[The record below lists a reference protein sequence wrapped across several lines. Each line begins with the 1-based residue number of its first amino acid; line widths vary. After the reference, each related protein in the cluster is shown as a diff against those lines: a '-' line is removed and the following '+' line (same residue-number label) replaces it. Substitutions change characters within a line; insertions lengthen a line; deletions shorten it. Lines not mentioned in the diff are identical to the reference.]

1 MAGIGKGEIAQQVA
15 ERTGLPRTQATKA
28 VDALVDVVQGALAQG
43 DEVRIAGFGSW
54 KVAET
59 KARMGRNPLT
69 GESIDIQAGRRVSF
83 SAGSKLSDSIRASGA
98 DDGSGGGGQAAPAKS
113 GDKAAAKP
121 PRSGTTTRA
130 RRTSK

>member
-59 KARMGRNPLT
+59 KARKGRNPRT

-83 SAGSKLSDSIRASGA
+83 SAGSKLSDSIRGGA
-98 DDGSGGGGQAAPAKS
+98 DGGSDGGGQAAPAQS

-121 PRSGTTTRA
+121 ARGGTTTRA
-130 RRTSK
+130 RRASK